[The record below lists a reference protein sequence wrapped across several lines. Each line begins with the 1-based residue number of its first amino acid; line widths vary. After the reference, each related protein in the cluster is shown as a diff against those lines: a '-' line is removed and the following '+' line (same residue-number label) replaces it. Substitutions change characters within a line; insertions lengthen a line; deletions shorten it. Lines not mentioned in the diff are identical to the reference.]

1 VGHSPA
7 AIVFDSCYRK
17 DQGKTMAQLLIRDV
31 EPELK
36 VALEHRAERDKRS
49 LEAEVCE
56 IIRIA
61 LEKEDKETAARATR

>member
-1 VGHSPA
+1 
-7 AIVFDSCYRK
+7 
-17 DQGKTMAQLLIRDV
+17 MAQLLIRDV

-36 VALEHRAERDKRS
+36 LALERRAERNSRS

-61 LEKEDKETAARATR
+61 LDKEDAEAAALVTP

>member
-1 VGHSPA
+1 MIRARWRMGQ
-7 AIVFDSCYRK
+7 I
-17 DQGKTMAQLLIRDV
+17 LIRKV

-36 VALEHRAERDKRS
+36 LALKYRAERNNRS

-61 LEKEDKETAARATR
+61 LDKEQEETEAYAMR

>member
-1 VGHSPA
+1 
-7 AIVFDSCYRK
+7 
-17 DQGKTMAQLLIRDV
+17 MAQLLIRRV

-36 VALEHRAERDKRS
+36 LALERRAERNNRS

-61 LEKEDKETAARATR
+61 LDKEEKDTAARATP

>member
-1 VGHSPA
+1 MGQ
-7 AIVFDSCYRK
+7 I
-17 DQGKTMAQLLIRDV
+17 LIRKV

-36 VALEHRAERDKRS
+36 LALKYRAERNNRS

-61 LEKEDKETAARATR
+61 LDKEQEETEAYAMR